1 MASTEHC
8 DVAII
13 GGGPVGACL
22 ALALAQAPVS
32 VALIER
38 GAPAGRAGRPES
50 PPESRPIALAYSS
63 RMILERLGAWSA
75 RAHTPIRR
83 IHVSQAGRFG
93 RTLIGTED
101 TGTPELGYVLEYGP
115 LAAKLL
121 EDVRQRAI
129 RVIAPAEVDSTQAL
143 ADRAQVHYSHD
154 GRTGVLDAGLVVH
167 AEGGSEEQR
176 LGRDYDQQALVALV
190 ECTPN
195 ADCTAYERFTAE
207 GPLALLPLAGCY
219 AVVWGC
225 SVRTADALAGAGAD
239 AFLAAL
245 QSAAGRRAGRFTA
258 LRSLGRA
265 PLALRYRAS
274 RIAPRAAYIGNAAQ
288 TLHPV
293 AGQGLNLGLRDA
305 WDLARCILADPAAA
319 GSAQMLG
326 RFARIRRLDAAATL
340 RVTDLLATLYVS
352 SNPLAGATRGAALA
366 ALDLIPPA
374 RRFFARRMTYGASAL
389 P

>member
-1 MASTEHC
+1 MAEAAAERC

-22 ALALAQAPVS
+22 ALALADVPLSIVL
-32 VALIER
+32 VER
-38 GAPAGRAGRPES
+38 GASPAAFRPV
-50 PPESRPIALAYSS
+50 ALSYSS
-63 RMILERLGAWSA
+63 RLILERLGVWSDLA
-75 RAHTPIRR
+75 LTPIRHV
-83 IHVSQAGRFG
+83 HVSQAGRFG
-93 RTLIGTED
+93 RTSIGTED
-101 TGTPELGYVLEYGP
+101 TGTPELGYVVEYAP
-115 LAAKLL
+115 LAAKLI
-121 EDVRQRAI
+121 ERVRQRSI
-129 RVIAPAEVDSTQAL
+129 RVIAPSEVDAS
-143 ADRAQVHYSHD
+143 
-154 GRTGVLDAGLVVH
+154 LVVH
-167 AEGGSEEQR
+167 AEGSSEEQR

-190 ECTPN
+190 ECTPA

-225 SVRTADALAGAGAD
+225 SVRTADALAGAGAA

-245 QSAAGRRAGRFTA
+245 QSAAGWRAGRFTA

-274 RIAPRAAYIGNAAQ
+274 RIALRAAYIGNAAQ

-305 WDLARCILADPAAA
+305 WDLARSIRAQPAAA
-319 GSAQMLG
+319 GSAPMLE
-326 RFARIRRLDAAATL
+326 RFARTRRFDAAATL
-340 RVTDLLATLYVS
+340 RVTDLLARMYVS
-352 SNPLAGATRGAALA
+352 GNPLVCATRGAAIA
-366 ALDLIPPA
+366 ALDLLPPA

>member
-1 MASTEHC
+1 MAEAAAERC

-22 ALALAQAPVS
+22 ALALAGTPVS
-32 VALIER
+32 VALFER
-38 GAPAGRAGRPES
+38 GTPAAAQPAS
-50 PPESRPIALAYSS
+50 PPALRAIALSYSS
-63 RMILERLGAWSA
+63 RLILERIGAWHDL
-75 RAHTPIRR
+75 AHTPIRQV
-83 IHVSQAGRFG
+83 HVSQSGRFG
-93 RTLIGTED
+93 RTLIGPED
-101 TGTPELGYVLEYGP
+101 TGTPELGYVLEYAP
-115 LAAKLL
+115 LAARLL

-129 RVIAPAEVDSTQAL
+129 RVIAPAEVRSV
-143 ADRAQVHYSHD
+143 RAGPDHARLRYSR
-154 GRTGVLDAGLVVH
+154 GGEEAVLEARLVVH
-167 AEGGSEEQR
+167 AEGSPDEDY
-176 LGRDYDQQALVALV
+176 LGRDYAQHALVALV
-190 ECTPN
+190 ECAPE
-195 ADCTAYERFTAE
+195 ALGTAYERFTAE
-207 GPLALLPLAGCY
+207 GPLALLPLAGRY

-225 SVRTADALAGAGAD
+225 SVRTADALAGADAG

-274 RIAPRAAYIGNAAQ
+274 RIAQRAAYIGNAAQ

-305 WDLARCILADPAAA
+305 WDLARSIRAQPAAS
-319 GSAQMLG
+319 GSAPMLERYARAR
-326 RFARIRRLDAAATL
+326 RFDAAATL

-352 SNPLAGATRGAALA
+352 GNPLVCAARSGAMA
-366 ALDLIPPA
+366 ALDMFPPA